1 LPTSDN
7 SLITAPETGFIDEF
21 GFLRAVEL
29 FFVWKVGFDA
39 ACVLKYDL
47 EVDKRDLGCV
57 PLG

>member
-1 LPTSDN
+1 M
-7 SLITAPETGFIDEF
+7 IDF
-21 GFLRAVEL
+21 GFLRAVEVY
-29 FFVWKVGFDA
+29 FVWKVGFDA